1 MNKFNDLLPLIL
13 ENKLTQ
19 AKDVLNERLYAKLG
33 QRLEESLEEYAPT
46 VFMTKE
52 ELEIYEEKKKKKL
65 DVDDEDEDGDIDE
78 DGDSDESDE
87 YLKNRSEAIK
97 TAMDTQKEEVE
108 LDDDD
113 TIEEDFL
120 NELTAIVE
128 EIETEL
134 GEELTEEEIAE
145 IAEELLSEEEKED
158 DMEDEEDSEDEEE
171 SEDMEETCESCGK
184 KHKKYKK

>member
-52 ELEIYEEKKKKKL
+52 ELEIYEEKKKNKEEDSNEPKPDFL
-65 DVDDEDEDGDIDE
+65 DLNNNGNTEESMKFAADEADDEDDE
-78 DGDSDESDE
+78 DV
-87 YLKNRSEAIK
+87 N
-97 TAMDTQKEEVE
+97 
-108 LDDDD
+108 
-113 TIEEDFL
+113 EDFL

-171 SEDMEETCESCGK
+171 SEDMEETCE
-184 KHKKYKK
+184 